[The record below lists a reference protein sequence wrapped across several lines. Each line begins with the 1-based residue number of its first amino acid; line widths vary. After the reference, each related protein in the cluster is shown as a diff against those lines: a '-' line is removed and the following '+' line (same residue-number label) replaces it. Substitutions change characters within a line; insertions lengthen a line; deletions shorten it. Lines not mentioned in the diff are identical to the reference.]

1 MSNISISISIS
12 IKECCRRLSVQGVLS
27 YEELMVLSREVKLP
41 WCGVKLEGCVGLLYN
56 GGLYTQCGKVVEG
69 EYCSRCKS
77 KKESGKWNGS
87 VSDRMNCK
95 IGEYSVDGKN
105 EISYMKWLSKN
116 GISREMSER
125 EASSRGLSIP
135 LEHFVERERVRRGRK
150 REPIVESVV
159 DPVVEL
165 VVESVVDPVV
175 DPVVESVVDPV
186 VESVV
191 ESVVDPVVE
200 LVVESV
206 VDPVVEL
213 VVDPVV
219 ELVVDP
225 VVESVVEL
233 VVESVVD
240 PVVELVVELVVDP
253 VVESVV
259 DPVVESV
266 VDPVVELVVEPVKK
280 KRGRPR
286 KEKSVSSNSEGEEL
300 IASLLKERK
309 EQIEPESSS
318 KKDDLGDSDEEE
330 TLVIKIEID
339 GKTYLK
345 SKDNTVFDF
354 MSHDE
359 LGIWNEKEQKIVVE

>member
-1 MSNISISISIS
+1 MSMSNISISISIS

-150 REPIVESVV
+150 REPIV
-159 DPVVEL
+159 
-165 VVESVVDPVV
+165 

-213 VVDPVV
+213 
-219 ELVVDP
+219 
-225 VVESVVEL
+225 
-233 VVESVVD
+233 
-240 PVVELVVELVVDP
+240 
-253 VVESVV
+253 VV

>member
-150 REPIVESVV
+150 REPIV
-159 DPVVEL
+159 
-165 VVESVVDPVV
+165 

-206 VDPVVEL
+206 VDPVVES

-219 ELVVDP
+219 ESVVDP

-240 PVVELVVELVVDP
+240 PVLELVVELVVDP
-253 VVESVV
+253 VVELVV

>member
-150 REPIVESVV
+150 REPIV
-159 DPVVEL
+159 
-165 VVESVVDPVV
+165 
-175 DPVVESVVDPV
+175 
-186 VESVV
+186 
-191 ESVVDPVVE
+191 
-200 LVVESV
+200 
-206 VDPVVEL
+206 
-213 VVDPVV
+213 
-219 ELVVDP
+219 
-225 VVESVVEL
+225 
-233 VVESVVD
+233 
-240 PVVELVVELVVDP
+240 
-253 VVESVV
+253 
-259 DPVVESV
+259 
-266 VDPVVELVVEPVKK
+266 DPVVELVVEPVKK

>member
-150 REPIVESVV
+150 REPIV
-159 DPVVEL
+159 
-165 VVESVVDPVV
+165 

-219 ELVVDP
+219 EL
-225 VVESVVEL
+225 
-233 VVESVVD
+233 
-240 PVVELVVELVVDP
+240 
-253 VVESVV
+253 VV

>member
-159 DPVVEL
+159 DPVVE
-165 VVESVVDPVV
+165 S
-175 DPVVESVVDPV
+175 
-186 VESVV
+186 
-191 ESVVDPVVE
+191 
-200 LVVESV
+200 
-206 VDPVVEL
+206 
-213 VVDPVV
+213 
-219 ELVVDP
+219 VVDP

-233 VVESVVD
+233 VVESAVD
-240 PVVELVVELVVDP
+240 PVLELVVELVVDP
-253 VVESVV
+253 VVELVV

-359 LGIWNEKEQKIVVE
+359 LGIWNEKENKIVLG

>member
-150 REPIVESVV
+150 REPIV
-159 DPVVEL
+159 
-165 VVESVVDPVV
+165 

-225 VVESVVEL
+225 VI
-233 VVESVVD
+233 
-240 PVVELVVELVVDP
+240 
-253 VVESVV
+253 
-259 DPVVESV
+259 ESV

>member
-1 MSNISISISIS
+1 
-12 IKECCRRLSVQGVLS
+12 L
-27 YEELMVLSREVKLP
+27 
-41 WCGVKLEGCVGLLYN
+41 
-56 GGLYTQCGKVVEG
+56 
-69 EYCSRCKS
+69 
-77 KKESGKWNGS
+77 
-87 VSDRMNCK
+87 
-95 IGEYSVDGKN
+95 
-105 EISYMKWLSKN
+105 
-116 GISREMSER
+116 
-125 EASSRGLSIP
+125 
-135 LEHFVERERVRRGRK
+135 
-150 REPIVESVV
+150 
-159 DPVVEL
+159 
-165 VVESVVDPVV
+165 
-175 DPVVESVVDPV
+175 
-186 VESVV
+186 
-191 ESVVDPVVE
+191 
-200 LVVESV
+200 
-206 VDPVVEL
+206 
-213 VVDPVV
+213 
-219 ELVVDP
+219 
-225 VVESVVEL
+225 
-233 VVESVVD
+233 
-240 PVVELVVELVVDP
+240 
-253 VVESVV
+253 VV

>member
-150 REPIVESVV
+150 REPIV
-159 DPVVEL
+159 
-165 VVESVVDPVV
+165 

-213 VVDPVV
+213 
-219 ELVVDP
+219 
-225 VVESVVEL
+225 
-233 VVESVVD
+233 
-240 PVVELVVELVVDP
+240 
-253 VVESVV
+253 VV